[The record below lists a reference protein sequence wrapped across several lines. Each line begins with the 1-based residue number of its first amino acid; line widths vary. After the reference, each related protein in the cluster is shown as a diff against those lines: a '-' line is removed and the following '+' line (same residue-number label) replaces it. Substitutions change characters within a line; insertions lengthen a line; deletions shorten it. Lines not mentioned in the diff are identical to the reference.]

1 MSRLGFVLTLLFAL
15 ADPPDEPKK
24 LELRVGKKLV
34 LELVTVQTVCD
45 DPEVVRVEA
54 DGKALTLTGL
64 KEGRTL
70 CSFAQAQGLRRLY
83 EVRVRP

>member
-1 MSRLGFVLTLLFAL
+1 MTQLGLVLALLAAL

-24 LELRVGKKLV
+24 LELRVGKQVV
-34 LELVTVQTVCD
+34 LELVTVQTICD

-54 DGKALTLTGL
+54 HGKALTLTGL

-70 CSFAQAQGLRRLY
+70 CSFAQSQGLRRL
-83 EVRVRP
+83 